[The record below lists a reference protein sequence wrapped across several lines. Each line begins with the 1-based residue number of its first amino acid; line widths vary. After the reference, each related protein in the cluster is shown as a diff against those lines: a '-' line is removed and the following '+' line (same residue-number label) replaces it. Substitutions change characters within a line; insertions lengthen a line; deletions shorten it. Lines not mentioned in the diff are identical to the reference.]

1 MAVEAVP
8 IDWNCCHLSA
18 AGVEAPEKEME
29 PGFERLTSDV
39 GTQPVRQQVCFAE
52 EGQGCWQ
59 QG

>member
-1 MAVEAVP
+1 VAVAVAVAVAVEAVP

-39 GTQPVRQQVCFAE
+39 GTQLAR
-52 EGQGCWQ
+52 
-59 QG
+59 